1 MKINHE
7 ITLDVARHGVQA
19 TIPLTQ
25 HEAGVH
31 RLIFDLYNGSVPIE
45 FGDRDRA
52 VLYVDGDIYDSCI
65 VYTENGV
72 YPNCIVCDLS
82 AIVTRDV
89 GEKGAVLQ
97 IYKDSDSIAYSPEIC
112 FVIREDKT
120 NGSKVLNSPQY
131 SAVVKAQ
138 LAAEQYALLAEQY
151 AEAAGDA
158 SPHIRINSIT
168 GNWEISRDGGET
180 WVDTGMKSTGV
191 HIGSDEPT
199 EPGVDVWLDPNG
211 NDVLDIEKELSQRA
225 NALVGNVSGEMVAMD
240 DVSPLE
246 HKIPVKVRSKNL
258 IPYPFSRSTATI
270 NGMTFTDNGDGTI
283 TVNGTAT
290 DNAVYYFC
298 HYIGKPIAIPKGVYT
313 LSGVPVGGASGGYSL
328 GLRLYNDGVL
338 KEVGVYEYNRTDE
351 MDSFDSVYIYVK
363 KGSTANNVTFKPQ
376 LEPGATA
383 TTHTPYV
390 ADDEVITVKSC
401 GKNLIPYPYA
411 DGMSKT
417 SGGVTFT
424 VNDDRSITVNGTT
437 TADAFFSLQRNVD
450 YGENIDAVWSEKA
463 TNGKYAINRG
473 LLYSK
478 GGYYNGH
485 LTLYL
490 PKGSSYDNEVYYPQ
504 IELGTVTT
512 ENEPY
517 KEGETITTTLA
528 EGAELTSIAP
538 NMTIYT
544 DKAGAIVE
552 CSYNKDTNIVIEK
565 LTQAIISLGGNI

>member
-52 VLYVDGDIYDSCI
+52 VLYVDGDIYDSCV

-82 AIVTRDV
+82 AIVTHDV

-138 LAAEQYALLAEQY
+138 LAAEQYAKLAEQY

-211 NDVLDIEKELSQRA
+211 GDVIDFAKALSDIDKELSDIEKEISDLRLDLDDDGDEISAIPVRKGSTDLSLVGGDIGKNKAIGKGAAAFGGSGTRAEGNGAFVAGTLDRGAYPDGVRNINGVNYAVGAKGTATVSMGGSNVVAADAGTSFGAHCATLARYAFTSGHHSFVLPGHEDAVAMGKYLRTGAKWQAIFGGYNKPNANALFQVGSGTSDTNRA
-225 NALVGNVSGEMVAMD
+225 NAFEVGKENGKAYVDLGGIRITLDEF
-240 DVSPLE
+240 
-246 HKIPVKVRSKNL
+246 SKLNDL
-258 IPYPFSRSTATI
+258 AQKSLSTETW
-270 NGMTFTDNGDGTI
+270 TFTLEN
-283 TVNGTAT
+283 
-290 DNAVYYFC
+290 
-298 HYIGKPIAIPKGVYT
+298 
-313 LSGVPVGGASGGYSL
+313 
-328 GLRLYNDGVL
+328 
-338 KEVGVYEYNRTDE
+338 
-351 MDSFDSVYIYVK
+351 
-363 KGSTANNVTFKPQ
+363 GSTVTKKV
-376 LEPGATA
+376 
-383 TTHTPYV
+383 YV
-390 ADDEVITVKSC
+390 
-401 GKNLIPYPYA
+401 G
-411 DGMSKT
+411 
-417 SGGVTFT
+417 
-424 VNDDRSITVNGTT
+424 
-437 TADAFFSLQRNVD
+437 
-450 YGENIDAVWSEKA
+450 
-463 TNGKYAINRG
+463 
-473 LLYSK
+473 
-478 GGYYNGH
+478 
-485 LTLYL
+485 
-490 PKGSSYDNEVYYPQ
+490 
-504 IELGTVTT
+504 
-512 ENEPY
+512 
-517 KEGETITTTLA
+517 
-528 EGAELTSIAP
+528 
-538 NMTIYT
+538 
-544 DKAGAIVE
+544 
-552 CSYNKDTNIVIEK
+552 
-565 LTQAIISLGGNI
+565 